1 MRRVLI
7 TGIAG
12 FAGSHLAEMLSGKAE
27 VWGTCLDDNFE
38 NISGVAG
45 LKLVRCDLL
54 DPAMVEAALEQA
66 RPDAIFHLA
75 GQSVPSLSFG
85 APAETLRINIFSTL
99 NLFEAVLSKAPGA
112 LIVNIGSG
120 DEYGEV
126 LLEELPVKE
135 GAELR
140 PMNPYAVSKVT
151 QDLLAFQYNRSRNLR
166 VVRCRPFNHY
176 GPRQAPTLVTS
187 AFAKQVAEIEAGI
200 KTEKVLKVGSLE
212 ASKDFLYVKDV
223 VAAYELLAREGEA
236 GEVYNIC
243 SGTPIKIQT
252 ILDTLLLLTDEKIEV
267 VTDTARLRSKEA
279 PVLYGDPGRLKR
291 LGWAPACTL
300 EQGLSETLDYWR
312 KKVRQ
317 S

>member
-7 TGIAG
+7 TGISG
-12 FAGSHLAEMLSGKAE
+12 FAGSHLAEMLSGRAE

-38 NISGVAG
+38 NISGVPG

-66 RPDAIFHLA
+66 RPDEIFHLA

-85 APAETLRINIFSTL
+85 APAETLKINIFSTL
-99 NLFEAVLSKAPGA
+99 NLFEAALSKAPGA
-112 LIVNIGSG
+112 VIVNIGSG

-126 LLEELPVKE
+126 LPEELPVKE

-151 QDLLAFQYNRSRNLR
+151 QDLLAFQYNRSRSLK

-200 KTEKVLKVGSLE
+200 KAEKVLKVGSLE

-223 VAAYELLAREGEA
+223 VAAYELLAGKGEP

-243 SGTPIKIQT
+243 SGSPVKIQT
-252 ILDTLLLLTDEKIEV
+252 ILDILLSLTDEKIEV
-267 VTDTARLRSKEA
+267 ATDTARLRSKEA

-291 LGWAPACTL
+291 LGWAPAYAL

-312 KKVRQ
+312 EKVRQ